1 MIEKHDESRRR
12 LRNCNSDKKGRKPK
26 SMPTANRALSLKP
39 SAWSIDGSKLVL
51 LSVAGI
57 AALAIV
63 GLLGTIAWMSFRT
76 GVPGQ
81 DSAYTLS
88 NYAALLTDPYNYRV
102 MVTTLIFAA
111 ITIFVSVPLG
121 FVFAWFIERTD
132 MPYKALAMSL
142 LGIGILFP
150 TFLKAMGWVFL
161 LHPRIGVINIFLM
174 QLLGLESA
182 PLNIAT
188 LTGIGFV
195 QGITL
200 TPLAYVMIS
209 AALRNMNPAL
219 VEAASIHGVSKW
231 KALLRI
237 ELPLVWPALLS
248 AVIWMLTVAI
258 AAFDVPG
265 VIGMA
270 NNIFTFSTA
279 VYFMINPNEGLPRY
293 GLSGAYGTI
302 MAGLSLLL
310 MIPYFRALNQS
321 HRYQIISGK
330 SYQARA
336 IELGRW
342 RYLGWGLLGV
352 YFTLAFI
359 LPLLAI
365 FWVSLL
371 PYVQIPSRQALSVAS
386 FERYGAIVFDSGLLQ
401 AGLNTLLLMVIV
413 PTLIVVLSA
422 AISWIVTRSAMR
434 GRAVLD
440 AIAFLPHPVPN
451 LLFALAIAYFA
462 LLVSNLVPLYGTIF
476 VIIAVYVV
484 CWISFGTRVLN
495 NSMIQV
501 HRELEEAAQVGGV
514 STFRVLWNVIVPLVR
529 PGLVYA
535 WIWTSLSAYRELTMA
550 VFLAS
555 PKSQVLSTYIWGQWH
570 GGGLGDAAAIAV
582 LMMTLMSPLVISFW
596 AYARRQQHIA
606 SSMS

>member
-1 MIEKHDESRRR
+1 MTPQFLAPEQKSSVFNVSRF
-12 LRNCNSDKKGRKPK
+12 
-26 SMPTANRALSLKP
+26 SL
-39 SAWSIDGSKLVL
+39 
-51 LSVAGI
+51 VAI
-57 AALAIV
+57 AGFSALAILS
-63 GLLGTIAWMSFRT
+63 LLFMIVWMSLRT

-81 DSAYTLS
+81 PSAYTLS
-88 NYAALLTDPYNYRV
+88 NYTALLADPYTYRV

-111 ITIFVSVPLG
+111 VTIAVSVPLG
-121 FVFAWFIERTD
+121 FVFAWLIERTD
-132 MPYKALAMSL
+132 MPGKALAMSL
-142 LGIGILFP
+142 LSIGILFP

-174 QLLGLESA
+174 HVFGLTGA

-188 LTGIGFV
+188 VTGIGFI
-195 QGITL
+195 QGLTL

-209 AALRNMNPAL
+209 AALRSMNPSL
-219 VEAASIHGVSKW
+219 VEAASVHGVSKW
-231 KALLRI
+231 QTLTRV
-237 ELPLVWPALLS
+237 ELPLIWPALFS
-248 AVIWMLTVAI
+248 AIIWMFTVAI

-279 VYFMINPNEGLPRY
+279 IYFMINPNEGLPRY

-302 MAGLSLLL
+302 MVALSLIL
-310 MIPYFRALNQS
+310 MIPYFTALKQS

-330 SYQARA
+330 SYQSRS
-336 IELGRW
+336 IELRRW
-342 RYLGWGLLGV
+342 GILAWSLLTV
-352 YFTLAFI
+352 YFMLAFV

-371 PYVQIPSRQALSVAS
+371 PYVQVPSRQALSVVS
-386 FERYGAIVFDSGLLQ
+386 FERYSALVFDHAFVQ
-401 AGLNTLLLMVIV
+401 AAGNTLFLMVIV
-413 PTLIVVLSA
+413 PTLIVIICL
-422 AISWIVTRSAMR
+422 AISWVVTRSR
-434 GRAVLD
+434 LPGRIALD

-451 LLFALAIAYFA
+451 LLFALAIAYAA
-462 LLVSNLVPLYGTIF
+462 LLISNIVPLYGTIF
-476 VIIAVYVV
+476 VIMTVYVI
-484 CWISFGTRVLN
+484 CWISFGSRVLN

-514 STFRVLWNVIVPLVR
+514 STVRILLKIIVPLIR
-529 PGLVYA
+529 PGLIYT

-555 PKSQVLSTYIWGQWH
+555 PKSQVLSTYVWGQWH

-582 LMMTLMSPLVISFW
+582 VMIAVMSPLLISFW
-596 AYARRQQHIA
+596 IYARRQQHII
-606 SSMS
+606 SSAT

>member
-1 MIEKHDESRRR
+1 M
-12 LRNCNSDKKGRKPK
+12 KKRIPYV
-26 SMPTANRALSLKP
+26 
-39 SAWSIDGSKLVL
+39 DGSKLL
-51 LSVAGI
+51 LLGVAGLS
-57 AALAIV
+57 ALSIL
-63 GLLGTIAWMSFRT
+63 GLLATVVWMSLRT

-81 DSAYTLS
+81 PFSYTLG
-88 NYAALLTDPYNYRV
+88 NYISLLTDPYSYRV
-102 MVTTLIFAA
+102 MVTTLEFSAV
-111 ITIFVSVPLG
+111 TIAVSVPLG

-132 MPYKALAMSL
+132 LPCKALAMSL
-142 LGIGILFP
+142 LSIGILFP

-174 QLLGLESA
+174 QLFGLKNN

-188 LTGIGFV
+188 VPGIGFV
-195 QGITL
+195 EGLTL
-200 TPLAYVMIS
+200 APLAYVMIS
-209 AALRNMNPAL
+209 AALRSMNPAL
-219 VEAASIHGVSKW
+219 VEAASIHGVSKLRT
-231 KALLRI
+231 LLRV
-237 ELPLVWPALLS
+237 ELPLVWPALFS

-258 AAFDVPG
+258 AAFDVPA

-302 MAGLSLLL
+302 MVGLSLVL
-310 MIPYFRALNQS
+310 MIPYFTALRQS

-330 SYQARA
+330 SYQSRLV
-336 IELGRW
+336 ELGRW
-342 RYLGWGLLGV
+342 WLLGWGLLAL
-352 YFTLAFI
+352 YLLLAFI

-386 FERYGAIVFDSGLLQ
+386 FERYTAVAFDHALLR
-401 AGLNTLLLMVIV
+401 AGLNTLLLMVAV
-413 PTLIVVLSA
+413 PTLIVVISS
-422 AISWIVTRSAMR
+422 AISWIVTRSRMR
-434 GRAVLD
+434 GRVLLD
-440 AIAFLPHPVPN
+440 AIAFLPHPVPH

-462 LLVSNLVPLYGTIF
+462 LLVSDVIPLYGTIF
-476 VIIAVYVV
+476 VLLAVYVI

-514 STFRVLWNVIVPLVR
+514 STFRILWKVILPLIR
-529 PGLVYA
+529 PGVVYA

-550 VFLAS
+550 VLLAS

-582 LMMTLMSPLVISFW
+582 VMMAIMSPLVASFW
-596 AYARRQQHIA
+596 FYARRQQHIA
-606 SSMS
+606 SSV

>member
-1 MIEKHDESRRR
+1 ME
-12 LRNCNSDKKGRKPK
+12 
-26 SMPTANRALSLKP
+26 SMPTANSTLSLKP
-39 SAWSIDGSKLVL
+39 IPWSIDGSKVVL
-51 LSVAGI
+51 FGVAGV

-63 GLLGTIAWMSFRT
+63 GLLFTIVWMSLRT

-81 DSAYTLS
+81 PSPFTLS
-88 NYAALLTDPYNYRV
+88 NYTSLLADPYSYRV
-102 MVTTLIFAA
+102 MVTTLIFSAV
-111 ITIFVSVPLG
+111 TIAVSVPLG
-121 FVFAWFIERTD
+121 FVFAWLIERTD
-132 MPYKALAMSL
+132 LPYKALAMSL
-142 LGIGILFP
+142 LSIGVLFP

-161 LHPRIGVINIFLM
+161 CHPRIGVINIFLM
-174 QLLGLESA
+174 QLFGLKGA

-188 LTGIGFV
+188 LGGIGFV
-195 QGITL
+195 QGLTL
-200 TPLAYVMIS
+200 APLAYVMIS
-209 AALRNMNPAL
+209 AALRGMNPAL
-219 VEAASIHGVSKW
+219 VEAASVHGVNKW
-231 KALLRI
+231 RTLVRV

-248 AVIWMLTVAI
+248 AIIWMFTVAI

-302 MAGLSLLL
+302 MVGLSLIL
-310 MIPYFRALNQS
+310 MIPYFIALKQS

-330 SYQARA
+330 SYQSRPV
-336 IELGRW
+336 ELRRW
-342 RYLGWGLLGV
+342 WMLGWGILGT
-352 YFTLAFI
+352 YFLLAFV

-371 PYVQIPSRQALSVAS
+371 PYVQVPSRQALAAAS
-386 FERYGAIVFDSGLLQ
+386 FERYTAIAFDSALLQ
-401 AGLNTLLLMVIV
+401 AAVNTLLLMVIV
-413 PTLIVVLSA
+413 PTLIVVMSS
-422 AISWIVTRSAMR
+422 AISWIVTRSRLRWRVA
-434 GRAVLD
+434 LD

-462 LLVSNLVPLYGTIF
+462 LLVSNVIPLYGTLF
-476 VIIAVYVV
+476 VLMAVYVI

-514 STFRVLWNVIVPLVR
+514 STFRILYKVIVPLIR

-582 LMMTLMSPLVISFW
+582 IMMVVMSPLVTSFW
-596 AYARRQQHIA
+596 IYARRQQHVAA
-606 SSMS
+606 SAA

>member
-1 MIEKHDESRRR
+1 MSETDSIQTASSGFSFKPR
-12 LRNCNSDKKGRKPK
+12 LW
-26 SMPTANRALSLKP
+26 AF
-39 SAWSIDGSKLVL
+39 DGSKVVL
-51 LSVAGI
+51 SGVAGM

-63 GLLGTIAWMSFRT
+63 GLLTMIVWMSLRT

-81 DSAYTLS
+81 AYAYTLN
-88 NYAALLTDPYNYRV
+88 NYILLLSDPYTYRV
-102 MVTTLIFAA
+102 MMTTLGFAGV
-111 ITIFVSVPLG
+111 TIAVSVPLG
-121 FVFAWFIERTD
+121 FLFAWFIERTD
-132 MPYKALAMSL
+132 LRHKVLAMSL
-142 LGIGILFP
+142 LGSGILFP

-161 LHPRIGVINIFLM
+161 LHPRIGIINIFLM
-174 QLLGLESA
+174 QLFGLQSA

-188 LTGIGFV
+188 LVGIGFV
-195 QGITL
+195 EGLTL
-200 TPLAYVMIS
+200 TPLAYVMVS
-209 AALRNMNPAL
+209 AALRSMNPAL
-219 VEAASIHGVSKW
+219 VEAANIHGVSKLRT
-231 KALLRI
+231 LLRV
-237 ELPLVWPALLS
+237 ELPLVWPALIS
-248 AVIWMLTVAI
+248 AIIWMVTVAI

-302 MAGLSLLL
+302 MVGVSLIL
-310 MIPYFRALNQS
+310 MIPYFTALKQS

-330 SYQARA
+330 SYQCRP

-342 RYLGWGLLGV
+342 RLLGWGLLSL
-352 YFTLAFI
+352 YILIAFV
-359 LPLLAI
+359 LPLMAI

-386 FERYGAIVFDSGLLQ
+386 FERYAAITFDSALMQ
-401 AGLNTLLLMVIV
+401 AGLNTLLLMIAV
-413 PTLIVVLSA
+413 PTLIVAISC
-422 AISWIVTRSAMR
+422 AISWLVTRSRMP
-434 GRAVLD
+434 GRVVLD
-440 AIAFLPHPVPN
+440 AIAFLPHPVPH
-451 LLFALAIAYFA
+451 LLFALAIAYVA
-462 LLVSNLVPLYGTIF
+462 LLVSDVIPLYGTIF
-476 VIIAVYVV
+476 VLLAVYVV

-514 STFRVLWNVIVPLVR
+514 STFRTLWKVILPLIR
-529 PGLVYA
+529 PAVVYV

-550 VFLAS
+550 VLLAS

-582 LMMTLMSPLVISFW
+582 IMMAIMSPLVATFW
-596 AYARRQQHIA
+596 VFARRQQHIA
-606 SSMS
+606 SSVS

>member
-1 MIEKHDESRRR
+1 MQTAPNVLTFKPR
-12 LRNCNSDKKGRKPK
+12 LWN
-26 SMPTANRALSLKP
+26 
-39 SAWSIDGSKLVL
+39 IDGSKLL
-51 LSVAGI
+51 LLGVAGI
-57 AALAIV
+57 TALAIV
-63 GLLGTIAWMSFRT
+63 GLLTMVAWMSLRR

-81 DSAYTLS
+81 PSLYTFK
-88 NYAALLTDPYNYRV
+88 NYTTLLTDPYSYRV
-102 MVTTLIFAA
+102 MMTTLEFSAV
-111 ITIFVSVPLG
+111 TIAVSVPLG
-121 FVFAWFIERTD
+121 FLFAWFIERSD
-132 MPYKALAMSL
+132 MPYKATAMSL

-161 LHPRIGVINIFLM
+161 LHPRIGVINIVLM
-174 QLLGLESA
+174 NLFGLTKS

-188 LTGIGFV
+188 VQGIGFV
-195 QGITL
+195 EGLTL

-209 AALRNMNPAL
+209 AALRSMNPAL
-219 VEAASIHGVSKW
+219 VEASSIHGVRKW
-231 KALLRI
+231 KTLLRV
-237 ELPLVWPALLS
+237 ELPLIWPALLS

-302 MAGLSLLL
+302 MVAFSLVL
-310 MIPYFRALNQS
+310 MIPYFRALKQS

-330 SYQARA
+330 SYQSRP

-342 RYLGWGLLGV
+342 WLLGWGLLAG
-352 YFTLAFI
+352 YFILAFL

-371 PYVQIPSRQALSVAS
+371 PYVQIPSRQALAAAS
-386 FERYGAIVFDSGLLQ
+386 FERYGAIAFDSALLA
-401 AGLNTLLLMVIV
+401 AGWNTLLLMVIV
-413 PTLIVVLSA
+413 PTLVVAISS
-422 AISWIVTRSAMR
+422 AISWIVTRSRMR
-434 GRAVLD
+434 GRLILD
-440 AIAFLPHPVPN
+440 AIAFLPHPVPH
-451 LLFALAIAYFA
+451 LLFALSIAYFA
-462 LLVSNLVPLYGTIF
+462 LLISNVIPLYGTIF
-476 VIIAVYVV
+476 VLMAVYVI
-484 CWISFGTRVLN
+484 CWISFGTRILN

-514 STFRVLWNVIVPLVR
+514 STFRIVWKVILPLVR

-535 WIWTSLSAYRELTMA
+535 WIWTSLAAYRELTMA

-555 PKSQVLSTYIWGQWH
+555 PKSQVLSTYVWGQWH

-582 LMMTLMSPLVISFW
+582 VMMAVMSPLVATFW
-596 AYARRQQHIA
+596 VFARRQQHIA
-606 SSMS
+606 SAVS